1 MKIQFLPSQ
10 YNTLKLPAYSDS
22 FRTFYRFS
30 PSNDHEEEDA
40 ENCSFDEAVELFN
53 KREYYRCHDFLET
66 LWNRVEETSR
76 TLIHGI
82 LQCVVGFHHLLNQV
96 PGYNTLRRNLLLLSP
111 RLANLPKE
119 VKMELEDR
127 HSRSQ
132 LRTKIL
138 KNILWVR
145 WTEIEWSSGNKE
157 LAKSPIEMEKIKSE
171 LLKEAMELSRIT
183 AGEAQSSPIGKV

>member
-82 LQCVVGFHHLLNQV
+82 LQCAVGFHHLLNQV

-111 RLANLPKE
+111 R
-119 VKMELEDR
+119 
-127 HSRSQ
+127 SQ

-145 WTEIEWSSGNKE
+145 WTEIEGSSGNKE
-157 LAKSPIEMEKIKSE
+157 LAKSPIEMEKIKSK

-183 AGEAQSSPIGKV
+183 AGEAQ